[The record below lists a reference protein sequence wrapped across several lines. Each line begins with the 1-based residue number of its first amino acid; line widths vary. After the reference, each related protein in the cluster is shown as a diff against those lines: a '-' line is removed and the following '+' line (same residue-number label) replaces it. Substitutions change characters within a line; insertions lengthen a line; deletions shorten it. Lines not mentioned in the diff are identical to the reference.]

1 MTTPDP
7 DPDFLRKP
15 EEHGQP
21 AQPATPQQP
30 YVQQPYPGQP
40 HQQPYAGQPGA
51 QQPAWGAPVG
61 QPLRPDDERT
71 WAIVAHL
78 LPLIGV
84 GFLAPLVIWLVFRG
98 RGPYLEDQAKE
109 SLNFQ
114 LTLLIGAIV
123 GAILLIVVVGI
134 LVLIAV
140 GIASLVFAILA
151 AVACSRYEWYRY
163 PVSIRF
169 VK

>member
-1 MTTPDP
+1 MSTP
-7 DPDFLRKP
+7 
-15 EEHGQP
+15 
-21 AQPATPQQP
+21 
-30 YVQQPYPGQP
+30 
-40 HQQPYAGQPGA
+40 
-51 QQPAWGAPVG
+51 APVPPA

-71 WAIVAHL
+71 WAILGHL
-78 LPLIGV
+78 LPLVGL

-114 LTLLIGAIV
+114 LTLLIAYVV
-123 GAILLIVVVGI
+123 GAILVIVIVGI
-134 LVLIAV
+134 FVLIAAA
-140 GIASLVFAILA
+140 IAQVVFSILA

-163 PVSIRF
+163 PLSIRF